1 MRYYPFMNYQL
12 AESVVESSRAV
23 IVGAQSSRGGSLL
36 LAAVF
41 AVVAA
46 LTFSRA
52 GGSPRLRFLRVLFWC
67 FLSIGFLIQT
77 FLPTDING

>member
-1 MRYYPFMNYQL
+1 MRYYPFMNYKL
-12 AESVVESSRAV
+12 AEAAIESSRTV

-67 FLSIGFLIQT
+67 FLSIAFLIQT
-77 FLPTDING
+77 FVPVDVSG